1 MSREAMETP
10 TSPGRDRGGGE
21 DSHTPPERLAT
32 PVLTGVKWKLV
43 SQVLREGTRLAI
55 GILLARLLTP
65 DEWGVASLAM
75 VAASFVTMLADVGL
89 PVALVQRARID
100 ENDRSTMFWTALTLG
115 VAFTVGGMACSG
127 LIADF
132 FGEPEVQPLFAVL
145 SIGFTIASLEKVPGA
160 LLARGLAFRALEVRQ
175 ILATAA
181 GAVVAATLAF
191 AGAGA
196 WAIIGNS
203 LATTTVSC
211 ALLWVV
217 TRWRPRFVFAW
228 DSFRRLTSFGGT
240 LVASQ
245 IVAYFQLNADRILI
259 GRYLGAGP
267 VGTYAFAYQLM
278 FTPVGNIGF
287 PLQMVLFPVFS
298 TIQHDLER
306 LHAAWLRSMR
316 LAVAIMVPAFL
327 TLFAVAPDFIPT
339 VFGPRWED
347 AVPVLQLLSIAG
359 IAYSLS
365 TQNGILL
372 AVQDKVGTMFRLTLA
387 VTVVVI
393 TAVAVGLEWGIVG
406 VAAGFAAAHWLLVVP
421 QTWVMTRATGIGFR
435 RTLLAACTPLPF
447 AVAATVVALSVRLG
461 LVGLGVPPA
470 VRVILVAV
478 VLLSL
483 YAGLVYVGS
492 AALRSE
498 VKEGVARLRSRRAA
512 DRTDADAPTYR

>member
-1 MSREAMETP
+1 METP
-10 TSPGRDRGGGE
+10 TSAGRERGGGE

-32 PVLTGVKWKLV
+32 PVLSGVKWKLV

-65 DEWGVASLAM
+65 EEWGVASLAM

-100 ENDRSTMFWTALTLG
+100 ESDRSTMFWTAAALG
-115 VAFTVGGMACSG
+115 VAFTVAGIACSG
-127 LIADF
+127 LVADL
-132 FGEPEVQPLFAVL
+132 FGEPDVQPLFAVL
-145 SIGFTIASLEKVPGA
+145 SLGFTIASLEKVPGA
-160 LLARGLAFRALEVRQ
+160 LLARSLAFRALEVRQ
-175 ILATAA
+175 ILATSA
-181 GAVVAATLAF
+181 GAAVAATLAF

-203 LATTTVSC
+203 LATTTMSC

-217 TRWRPRFVFAW
+217 TRWRPRFVFRWA
-228 DSFRRLTSFGGT
+228 SFRNLTAFGGT

-278 FTPVGNIGF
+278 FTPVGNIAF

-339 VFGPRWED
+339 VFGSRWD
-347 AVPVLQLLSIAG
+347 GAVPVLQLLSLAG
-359 IAYSLS
+359 VAYSLS

-372 AVQDKVGTMFRLTLA
+372 AVQDKVGTMFRLTVA

-393 TAVAVGLEWGIVG
+393 TAVSVGLEWGIVG
-406 VAAGFAAAHWLLVVP
+406 VAAGFAASYWLLVAP
-421 QTWVMTRATGIGFR
+421 QTWVVARATGVGFG
-435 RTLLAACTPLPF
+435 RTLVAACTPLPF
-447 AVAATVVALSVRLG
+447 AAAATAVAVGVRLG
-461 LVGLGVPPA
+461 LVELGVAPA
-470 VRVILVAV
+470 VRV
-478 VLLSL
+478 VLTGSTLLLL
-483 YAGLVYVGS
+483 YTGLVYVGS
-492 AALRSE
+492 TALRSE
-498 VKEGVARLRSRRAA
+498 MKHGIARLRARHAAGRAG
-512 DRTDADAPTYR
+512 TETPTYR